1 MAHAH
6 HPTHPQKQGIA
17 DEGRRADGRLLLTIL
32 LNLAL
37 TVGEAVAGFIA
48 GSLALLSDAAHN
60 AGDVAG
66 LAVTFTARKLGR
78 KPPSARFTYGLRR
91 MEIIAALANGG
102 FLLAVNTLILREAAE
117 RLVNP
122 VPLVPG
128 LMLIVA
134 SIAIAVNGLGV
145 LLLYRHSREDINLR
159 SAFLHLLQDTLASV
173 VVVVAALLAQAGV
186 GSWVDPAASILI
198 VLLVLRSAF
207 GIVREALGVLL
218 EGAPAGV
225 DITALE
231 RDVHER
237 FPTVL
242 LHHAHLWTVGPGETA
257 LTAHI
262 RVPDMS
268 VEEAQ
273 VLAGAIRA
281 HLLEHFA
288 VRHATLE
295 MECADCE
302 NGHLLCQ
309 GHPRG
314 EVRP

>member
-1 MAHAH
+1 M
-6 HPTHPQKQGIA
+6 
-17 DEGRRADGRLLLTIL
+17 
-32 LNLAL
+32 
-37 TVGEAVAGFIA
+37 
-48 GSLALLSDAAHN
+48 
-60 AGDVAG
+60 
-66 LAVTFTARKLGR
+66 
-78 KPPSARFTYGLRR
+78 RFTYGLRR
-91 MEIIAALANGG
+91 MEIMAALANGG

-117 RLVNP
+117 RLANP

-134 SIAIAVNGLGV
+134 SAAVAINGVGV

-173 VVVVAALLAQAGV
+173 VVVAAALLAGAGV

-207 GIVREALGVLL
+207 SIVREALGVLL

-225 DITALE
+225 EIAALE
-231 RDVHER
+231 KEVHER
-237 FPTVL
+237 FRGVL

-257 LTAHI
+257 LTAHV

-281 HLLEHFA
+281 HLCERFA

-295 MECADCE
+295 LESAACE

-309 GHPRG
+309 GHQRG